1 MASPELIEDAV
12 AEILLRIP
20 PEEPGDLVRA
30 SAVHKQWRRIL
41 TEPAFLRRYREFH
54 RTPPL
59 LGFFHNHPRED
70 VGRTPRFVATTGAS
84 LLPVPEFDCED
95 WWVMN
100 CHHGRVLIDVGHS
113 GDGLVVWDPIT
124 GDRHRVHQ
132 PDSLRGNLYSP
143 AVLCAVGNC
152 NHLNCHGGPF
162 LVVGV
167 GITDGVIQVFVY
179 SSETSAWTQPAS
191 VDAGS
196 VNYTG
201 AQNGTLIGDELYFTL
216 GWGDAILKY
225 ELDSNFLSVFAPPE
239 VYERG
244 ASLIQMEDGSL
255 GLTGSKGTSIY
266 LWCRKENSDGAAGWV
281 QFRVFDLEKL
291 LPSCKLFDIAEV
303 NGFAEGIGVMFVGTF
318 AGTFTI
324 EPQSGKVKRVG
335 DPKIFYPIV
344 PFMSFYTP
352 DITDP
357 FPNRRLINGNHTIA
371 PQELTENAIVE
382 ILLRIPPDEPV
393 DLVCASLVHKSW
405 HRILADPAFLC
416 RYHEFHRVP
425 PLLGFFHNHP
435 PADVGPMPRFVATTR
450 ASPFDQPDFDGE
462 EWWAMNCHHGRVL
475 VDVGDS
481 GDGLIVW
488 DPITGDQKRVYRPHN
503 LCGTFYSPAVLCA
516 VGSCNHLNCHGGPFL
531 VVGVGFAAGVI
542 QVFVYSSEAG
552 AWTQPASV
560 DSPGVKYMGAQN
572 GTLIRD
578 EIYFTLGWGDGIL
591 KYEVEKN
598 RLSVFDPPE
607 VYDQGA
613 SLVQMDGSL
622 GLTGSKGSSIYLWS
636 RKETREGAAGWVQC
650 RVIDFEKLLP
660 SSKLFDTAQVIGFAE
675 GVGVMFVGTF
685 AGVFTVEL
693 KSGKVK
699 RIGEPGV
706 FYPIV
711 PFMSFCTPMVHHVL
725 VMFHSD
731 MVNLCLGASQPV
743 PSQSMHGNF
752 QSPVKLN
759 LPKMV
764 FCMADALEFGMFN
777 ILLGHLIYGSLS
789 HNG

>member
-30 SAVHKQWRRIL
+30 SVVHKQWRRIL
-41 TEPAFLRRYREFH
+41 TDPAFLRRYREFH

-59 LGFFHNHPRED
+59 LGFFHNHPLED

-84 LLPVPEFDCED
+84 LLPVPEFDGED

-100 CHHGRVLIDVGHS
+100 CHHGRVLIDVGRS

-124 GDRHRVHQ
+124 GDRHRVPQ

-143 AVLCAVGNC
+143 AVLCGVGNC

-191 VDAGS
+191 VDAGG

-225 ELDSNFLSVFAPPE
+225 D
-239 VYERG
+239 
-244 ASLIQMEDGSL
+244 
-255 GLTGSKGTSIY
+255 
-266 LWCRKENSDGAAGWV
+266 
-281 QFRVFDLEKL
+281 
-291 LPSCKLFDIAEV
+291 
-303 NGFAEGIGVMFVGTF
+303 
-318 AGTFTI
+318 
-324 EPQSGKVKRVG
+324 
-335 DPKIFYPIV
+335 
-344 PFMSFYTP
+344 
-352 DITDP
+352 
-357 FPNRRLINGNHTIA
+357 LINGNHTIA

-382 ILLRIPPDEPV
+382 ILLRVPPDEPM

-416 RYHEFHRVP
+416 RYRELHRVP

-481 GDGLIVW
+481 GDGLVVW
-488 DPITGDQKRVYRPHN
+488 DPITGDQKRVYRPDS

-542 QVFVYSSEAG
+542 QVFVYSSESG
-552 AWTQPASV
+552 AWTQPASL
-560 DSPGVKYMGAQN
+560 DSPGVNYMGAQN
-572 GTLIRD
+572 
-578 EIYFTLGWGDGIL
+578 
-591 KYEVEKN
+591 V
-598 RLSVFDPPE
+598 
-607 VYDQGA
+607 
-613 SLVQMDGSL
+613 
-622 GLTGSKGSSIYLWS
+622 
-636 RKETREGAAGWVQC
+636 
-650 RVIDFEKLLP
+650 
-660 SSKLFDTAQVIGFAE
+660 
-675 GVGVMFVGTF
+675 
-685 AGVFTVEL
+685 
-693 KSGKVK
+693 
-699 RIGEPGV
+699 
-706 FYPIV
+706 
-711 PFMSFCTPMVHHVL
+711 VHHVL
-725 VMFHSD
+725 VMFYSD
-731 MVNLCLGASQPV
+731 MVNLCLGRS
-743 PSQSMHGNF
+743 
-752 QSPVKLN
+752 
-759 LPKMV
+759 
-764 FCMADALEFGMFN
+764 
-777 ILLGHLIYGSLS
+777 
-789 HNG
+789 